1 MLKGLT
7 LFRSYMVKRSFSN
20 ITTNMKIDYSSWS
33 KEDLI
38 AKITQLEK
46 SQDAKMELQLF
57 QKLKTE
63 ETI

>member
-46 SQDAKMELQLF
+46 SQDAKIGTSTLP
-57 QKLKTE
+57 KVKN
-63 ETI
+63 